1 MSLLKL
7 GPRPLSKPR
16 LLVAVLVATLL
27 GACSNSEQPAPAQ
40 PAEFQTP
47 SQLNFPMPDP
57 AVMWSERVCHALLP
71 VAAAG
76 NPPSLDANNLED
88 SRQRFRTYLQDYVN
102 VLSAALTN
110 IAAAGPA
117 PVDKGPQ
124 VDQLLVANLS
134 KRRDALATGV
144 AELDAVPRNQ
154 RGILMYTLTGIT
166 SLLVPTDG
174 RTLLDLVMPINL
186 QPAARQAQSCQA
198 LAASAGTPVS
208 SAPVSPAPPT
218 SAPVAPAPVS
228 SAPPT
233 SAPPTPI
240 R

>member
-7 GPRPLSKPR
+7 GL
-16 LLVAVLVATLL
+16 AVLVAAVL

-40 PAEFQTP
+40 SAEFLTP
-47 SQLNFPMPDP
+47 SQLDFPMPDP
-57 AVMWSERVCHALLP
+57 TVVWSERVCHALLP
-71 VAAAG
+71 VAGVAG

-88 SRQRFRTYLQDYVN
+88 SRQRFHTYLQDYVN
-102 VLSAALTN
+102 VLSAALTD

-124 VDQLLVANLS
+124 VDQLLAATLS
-134 KRRDALATGV
+134 KRRDALAAGF

-154 RGILMYTLTGIT
+154 RGTLMYTLTGIT

-174 RTLLDLVMPINL
+174 RALLDLVMSINL
-186 QPAARQAQSCQA
+186 QPSARQAQSCQA
-198 LAASAGTPVS
+198 LAASAGTTG
-208 SAPVSPAPPT
+208 SP
-218 SAPVAPAPVS
+218 
-228 SAPPT
+228 
-233 SAPPTPI
+233 APPTPI